1 MSHPAN
7 DVTRDRRPLYGVLT
21 AFAFSLTGTRIA
33 AIALPWFVLVETD
46 SATMTGLLA
55 LCEMAPYVLAKAL
68 GGPLVDSLGPR
79 RVSVTADV
87 VSGLTLGLIPLLWLA
102 GGFHIGVVFAAS
114 AVFGA
119 FRGPGDSAK
128 ECFVPDMAARA
139 QVPLERVTG
148 LSGAIERLA
157 STVGPA
163 AGGAVVALIGAVPA
177 LAVTALAALVSA
189 ALVHVVI
196 PAPGPVHLEDADPE
210 RYLARLGAGYR
221 FIREDGLIWSTVL
234 MLAVTN
240 FLDAAL
246 SSVLVPLWA
255 KESGGG
261 PAAIGLVGSCLGIT
275 AVLGSLCATFTG
287 ERLPRRATFLVG
299 FLVGGTPRFVVL
311 ALDAPVWVVASTWA
325 IAGVGIGFINPIL
338 SAVFFERTPRA
349 MVGRANA
356 LADSL
361 AWSLIP
367 LGGVAAA
374 GLFGVV
380 GLAPALLVC
389 GSGYLVS
396 TTIPALR
403 PEWHEMN
410 RRRDRAGPT
419 VAAGVDD
426 RRTFDR

>member
-1 MSHPAN
+1 
-7 DVTRDRRPLYGVLT
+7 
-21 AFAFSLTGTRIA
+21 
-33 AIALPWFVLVETD
+33 
-46 SATMTGLLA
+46 
-55 LCEMAPYVLAKAL
+55 
-68 GGPLVDSLGPR
+68 
-79 RVSVTADV
+79 
-87 VSGLTLGLIPLLWLA
+87 
-102 GGFHIGVVFAAS
+102 
-114 AVFGA
+114 
-119 FRGPGDSAK
+119 
-128 ECFVPDMAARA
+128 
-139 QVPLERVTG
+139 
-148 LSGAIERLA
+148 
-157 STVGPA
+157 
-163 AGGAVVALIGAVPA
+163 
-177 LAVTALAALVSA
+177 
-189 ALVHVVI
+189 
-196 PAPGPVHLEDADPE
+196 
-210 RYLARLGAGYR
+210 
-221 FIREDGLIWSTVL
+221 
-234 MLAVTN
+234 
-240 FLDAAL
+240 
-246 SSVLVPLWA
+246 VLVPLWA